1 MGKRPSRPSNL
12 YSGGL
17 IRCLTPREVT
27 VTQYCCCLRL
37 QAGLG
42 GYAVTR
48 RSVSFWNP
56 LEPDAEPVLSTQ
68 TSTPLEASRMLWTL
82 LLAAGTTATTAT
94 PLSSRGIALTHAGVY
109 KGVVAVSTA
118 VQKTEFPTREPSQ
131 DIKLVK
137 LVQRYYYYFRY
148 GIQPITSTSW
158 FRHPKC
164 LHHGSNDVV
173 LSVIAEYPRT
183 SRIN

>member
-1 MGKRPSRPSNL
+1 MDSTTS
-12 YSGGL
+12 
-17 IRCLTPREVT
+17 C
-27 VTQYCCCLRL
+27 
-37 QAGLG
+37 
-42 GYAVTR
+42 
-48 RSVSFWNP
+48 WNDSYDRDSP
-56 LEPDAEPVLSTQ
+56 LL
-68 TSTPLEASRMLWTL
+68 
-82 LLAAGTTATTAT
+82 
-94 PLSSRGIALTHAGVY
+94 Y

>member
-1 MGKRPSRPSNL
+1 MIVTFEPFVLQTFAL
-12 YSGGL
+12 YFWKWQKIPKKL
-17 IRCLTPREVT
+17 W
-27 VTQYCCCLRL
+27 
-37 QAGLG
+37 
-42 GYAVTR
+42 R
-48 RSVSFWNP
+48 RVSSVP
-56 LEPDAEPVLSTQ
+56 PV
-68 TSTPLEASRMLWTL
+68 PPGL